1 MKDIIVSMIAGTAIA
16 AVLISLEPNKS
27 VVQYLAMWQCWL
39 LLIGINLIRVSYKLK
54 RYKRK

>member
-27 VVQYLAMWQCWL
+27 VVQYLAMWEFWL
-39 LLIGINLIRVSYKLK
+39 LLIGINIIREALKLN
-54 RYKRK
+54 